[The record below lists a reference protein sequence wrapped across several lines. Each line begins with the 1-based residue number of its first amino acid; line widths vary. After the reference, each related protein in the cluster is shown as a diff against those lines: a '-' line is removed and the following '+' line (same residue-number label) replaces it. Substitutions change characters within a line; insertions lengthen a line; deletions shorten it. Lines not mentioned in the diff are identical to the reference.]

1 MTQPRR
7 RCDGSGRWL
16 VGLGAL
22 LLGGCA
28 TMLGA
33 SPSND
38 LPDLEDG
45 LATVEAYLS
54 ALQNADLDA
63 AFELV
68 CTSGPFATTWE
79 AFEAHHRAQPA
90 IDDFEV
96 YEGKGS
102 GTAAAGRGASPTTTV
117 YADVTYAD
125 GHRIEQVRPSSQSFG
140 LCSMTSDDPE
150 VARLDPTP

>member
-7 RCDGSGRWL
+7 RCDSSARW
-16 VGLGAL
+16 VAGLAAL

-28 TMLGA
+28 MTPGS
-33 SPSND
+33 SPSD
-38 LPDLEDG
+38 ELPDLEDG
-45 LATVEAYLS
+45 LATMETYLS
-54 ALQNADLDA
+54 ALQRGDLET

-79 AFEAHHRAQPA
+79 AFEAHHRSQPA
-90 IDDFEV
+90 IDDYEV

-102 GTAAAGRGASPTTTV
+102 GTASVGRGTSTTTTV
-117 YADVTYAD
+117 YADVMYDD

-150 VARLDPTP
+150 VSRLDPTP